1 MNYPMLYPELEE
13 KLLNTRRALNEA
25 SSENII
31 ELCKQ
36 HLALLAEYR
45 SHLYKLQ
52 PRYSSNQRSVHVPSA
67 EDVNDRK
74 VVRAAIENTTQE
86 RNRTE
91 MLLLSLTT
99 VSGYEAAKI
108 FNRLKYLGH
117 DDWELR
123 ASGVKF
129 SDGTSR
135 DLLTIQEAVDIAGL
149 LRRDEYV
156 AAQAVK
162 EESKP
167 VTPGDKDEDTGRF
180 EITF

>member
-1 MNYPMLYPELEE
+1 MNYPTLYPELEE
-13 KLLNTRRALNEA
+13 KLQNTRRALEA
-25 SSENII
+25 ANTENII
-31 ELCKQ
+31 ELCKK

-45 SHLYKLQ
+45 SHIYKL
-52 PRYSSNQRSVHVPSA
+52 RHTYSIDQASHGPSP
-67 EDVNDRK
+67 EGLNDTRK
-74 VVRAAIENTTQE
+74 LVRAAIENTTQE

-108 FNRLKYLGH
+108 FNRLKYMGH
-117 DDWELR
+117 VDWEVR

-129 SDGTSR
+129 SDGSSR

-149 LRRDEYV
+149 LRRDEYI

-162 EESKP
+162 EE
-167 VTPGDKDEDTGRF
+167 
-180 EITF
+180 

>member
-1 MNYPMLYPELEE
+1 MLYPELEE
-13 KLLNTRRALNEA
+13 KLQNTRRALEA
-25 SSENII
+25 ANSENII

-45 SHLYKLQ
+45 SHIYKLRHTYSIDQ
-52 PRYSSNQRSVHVPSA
+52 PSVHGPSP
-67 EDVNDRK
+67 EGLKDTRK

-108 FNRLKYLGH
+108 FNRLKYMGH
-117 DDWELR
+117 VDWEVR

-129 SDGTSR
+129 SDGSSR

-156 AAQAVK
+156 AAQGVK
-162 EESKP
+162 EE
-167 VTPGDKDEDTGRF
+167 
-180 EITF
+180 

>member
-13 KLLNTRRALNEA
+13 KLQNTRRALEA
-25 SSENII
+25 ANSENII

-45 SHLYKLQ
+45 SHIYKL
-52 PRYSSNQRSVHVPSA
+52 RHTYSIDQRSVHGPSP
-67 EDVNDRK
+67 EGLNDTRK

-108 FNRLKYLGH
+108 FNRLKYMGH
-117 DDWELR
+117 VDWEVR

-129 SDGTSR
+129 SDGSSR

-162 EESKP
+162 EE
-167 VTPGDKDEDTGRF
+167 
-180 EITF
+180 

>member
-13 KLLNTRRALNEA
+13 KLQNTRRALEGAN
-25 SSENII
+25 SENII

-45 SHLYKLQ
+45 SHIYKLRRTYSLDQ
-52 PRYSSNQRSVHVPSA
+52 PSVHGGPSP
-67 EDVNDRK
+67 EGLKDTRK

-108 FNRLKYLGH
+108 FNRLKYMGH
-117 DDWELR
+117 VDWEVR

-129 SDGTSR
+129 SDGSSR

-156 AAQAVK
+156 AAQGVK
-162 EESKP
+162 EE
-167 VTPGDKDEDTGRF
+167 
-180 EITF
+180 

>member
-1 MNYPMLYPELEE
+1 MLYPELEE
-13 KLLNTRRALNEA
+13 KLQNTRRALEGA
-25 SSENII
+25 HSESLI

-45 SHLYKLQ
+45 SHLYKLRQ
-52 PRYSSNQRSVHVPSA
+52 TYNIDQRSVDGPSR
-67 EDVNDRK
+67 EDLSDTRK

-91 MLLLSLTT
+91 RLLLSFTT

-108 FNRLKYLGH
+108 FNRLEYMGH
-117 DDWELR
+117 VDWELR
-123 ASGVKF
+123 ASGVRF
-129 SDGTSR
+129 SGGTSR

-167 VTPGDKDEDTGRF
+167 VTPGEKDEDTGRF